1 MRLPN
6 GFGSVVNLGKRR
18 RKPFGVRI
26 TTGWNENKRQTY
38 KYLGYFEKKIDALAF
53 LMEYN
58 KNPHQIEA
66 QKITLKEAYDKW
78 SDRHFQKVSENSIKS
93 YKYSFKKCA
102 HLYDVPFH
110 ELRTIHFQD
119 IVDELETTST
129 ARTFKNV
136 IKMVYEYGMKH
147 EIVNKDYS
155 EYIEI
160 PKGKTKRVQT
170 PYTLEEIN
178 TLWEKQGSEVAD
190 ILLILLYSG
199 MRISELLNMK
209 VGDVHFEN
217 RYMVGGTKTKAGI
230 NRVIPL
236 HRKIAPLIEAR
247 LNNKQYLFE
256 SRVGG
261 AIHYSRILLNAQKFF
276 EELGFKHTIHE
287 TRHTFISQAD
297 RLPINKNTLKRIVG
311 HSSKQD
317 VTNDV
322 YTHKTIDD
330 VIEAI
335 DLFTY

>member
-1 MRLPN
+1 M
-6 GFGSVVNLGKRR
+6 
-18 RKPFGVRI
+18 
-26 TTGWNENKRQTY
+26 
-38 KYLGYFEKKIDALAF
+38 
-53 LMEYN
+53 
-58 KNPHQIEA
+58 
-66 QKITLKEAYDKW
+66 KETYDKW
-78 SDRHFQKVSENSIKS
+78 SDRHFAKVSENSIKS

-102 HLYDVPFH
+102 HLYDVPFC

-119 IVDELETTST
+119 IVDQLETTST

-147 EIVNKDYS
+147 EIVSKDYS

-170 PYTLEEIN
+170 PYSSEEIN
-178 TLWEKQGSEVAD
+178 ILWEKQGEEIAD
-190 ILLILLYSG
+190 ILLILLYTG
-199 MRISELLNMK
+199 MRISELLNMRSE
-209 VGDVHFEN
+209 DVHFEN
-217 RYMVGGTKTKAGI
+217 RYMVGGVKTKAGI
-230 NRVIPL
+230 DRVIPI
-236 HRKIAPLIEAR
+236 HRRIAPIIENR
-247 LNNKQYLFE
+247 LDNKYLFE

-261 AIHYSRILLNAQKFF
+261 AIHYSRILSNAQKFF
-276 EELGFKHTIHE
+276 EEIGFKHTIHE

-297 RLPINKNTLKRIVG
+297 RLPINKNALKRIVG

-330 VIEAI
+330 LIETI